1 MVMKTFTLSEDQVE
15 KTVKALS
22 DRITNIRLYNKIERN
37 RLRNKTTK
45 NLSQRKN
52 DQMIVDKAEE
62 KIVGIQ
68 RIVDEIKKHGWS
80 QWF

>member
-22 DRITNIRLYNKIERN
+22 DHITDIRLYNKKERN

-45 NLSQRKN
+45 NLGQRKS
-52 DQMIVDKAEE
+52 DQEIIDRAEK
-62 KIVGIQ
+62 KIL
-68 RIVDEIKKHGWS
+68 EIKKIIEVIKK
-80 QWF
+80 

>member
-45 NLSQRKN
+45 NLGQRKN
-52 DQMIVDKAEE
+52 DQEIIDRAEK
-62 KIVGIQ
+62 KIL
-68 RIVDEIKKHGWS
+68 EIKKIIEAIKNK
-80 QWF
+80 F

>member
-45 NLSQRKN
+45 NLGQRKN
-52 DQMIVDKAEE
+52 DQEIIDRAEK
-62 KIVGIQ
+62 KIL
-68 RIVDEIKKHGWS
+68 EIKKIIEVIKK
-80 QWF
+80 